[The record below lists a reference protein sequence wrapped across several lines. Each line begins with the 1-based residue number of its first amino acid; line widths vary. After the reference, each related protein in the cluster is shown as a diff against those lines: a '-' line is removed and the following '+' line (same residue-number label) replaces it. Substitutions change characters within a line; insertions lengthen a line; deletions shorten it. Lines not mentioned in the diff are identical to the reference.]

1 VDEGVYD
8 EAYRALANLLWN
20 APGYLHV
27 DEIERVMGQARQRLP
42 SALPPLSIGPYVE
55 VSRAAMLLVPAG
67 RWQEADEIIDATGSV
82 TAATTKL
89 VWLGLVGGLAL
100 RRGDLETVEAQF
112 DELVPMAFSSR
123 ESQRIVPMACVT
135 LPWLLVTER
144 PDELRSLADQVLT
157 IVDGLWMVPV
167 TAVPIVRALAA
178 AGEAELLQR
187 TIDSMRPALLEV
199 ETGRLGTSLIAG
211 EGLLALLEQRPDEA
225 VERLTE
231 AVERERELGYAYD
244 AACLELDLARAF
256 EAQGNGDAA
265 EETRARALSVLE
277 PLGCVHPF

>member
-1 VDEGVYD
+1 
-8 EAYRALANLLWN
+8 
-20 APGYLHV
+20 
-27 DEIERVMGQARQRLP
+27 
-42 SALPPLSIGPYVE
+42 
-55 VSRAAMLLVPAG
+55 MLLVPAG
-67 RWQEADEIIDATGSV
+67 RWDEADEIIEATGSV

-89 VWLGLVGGLAL
+89 VLLGLIGGLAM
-100 RRGDLETVEAQF
+100 RRGDLETVEAHF
-112 DELVPMAFSSR
+112 EELVPTAFASR

-199 ETGRLGTSLIAG
+199 ETGRLRTSLIAG

-244 AACLELDLARAF
+244 AACLELDLARAL
-256 EAQGNGDAA
+256 EAQGRPDAA
-265 EETRARALSVLE
+265 EETRARAVSVLE